1 VTEDEL
7 RQLVRETVA
16 RHLGVET
23 PAPLPGPAAVRPG
36 PAAAPRPPVPDW
48 RRHPSHVRFVL
59 PSGRD
64 QEGPC
69 MVEPTVGCSHCGFCQ
84 SWGH

>member
-7 RQLVRETVA
+7 RQLVRDTIA
-16 RHLGVET
+16 RHLGPDAPSAAGARPR
-23 PAPLPGPAAVRPG
+23 PAPALL
-36 PAAAPRPPVPDW
+36 PVPDW
-48 RRHPSHVRFVL
+48 RRHPSHARFVL

-64 QEGPC
+64 QDGPC
-69 MVEPTVGCSHCGFCQ
+69 MVEPAVGCSHCGFCQ

>member
-7 RQLVRETVA
+7 RQLVRETIA
-16 RHLGVET
+16 RHLGGET
-23 PAPLPGPAAVRPG
+23 PASPAGRPRQ
-36 PAAAPRPPVPDW
+36 AAAPLLPVPDW
-48 RRHPSHVRFVL
+48 RRHPSHFRLVL

-64 QEGPC
+64 QDGPC
-69 MVEPTVGCSHCGFCQ
+69 MVEPAVGCSHCGFCQ

>member
-23 PAPLPGPAAVRPG
+23 PMPTAVRPR
-36 PAAAPRPPVPDW
+36 PAAAPQLPIPDW
-48 RRHPSHVRFVL
+48 RRHPSHVRLVL

-64 QEGPC
+64 QDGPC
-69 MVEPTVGCSHCGFCQ
+69 MVEPSVGCSHCGFCQ

>member
-7 RQLVRETVA
+7 RQLVRETIA
-16 RHLGVET
+16 RHLGADT
-23 PAPLPGPAAVRPG
+23 PVAPAGRPRQ
-36 PAAAPRPPVPDW
+36 AAALLPVADW
-48 RRHPSHVRFVL
+48 RRHSSHVRFVL

-64 QEGPC
+64 QDGPC
-69 MVEPTVGCSHCGFCQ
+69 MVEPSVGCSHCGFCQ

>member
-7 RQLVRETVA
+7 RQIVRETVA
-16 RHLGVET
+16 RHLGVDSPV
-23 PAPLPGPAAVRPG
+23 PASAGARPCHAVVPGQLPM
-36 PAAAPRPPVPDW
+36 PDW
-48 RRHPSHVRFVL
+48 RRHPSHLRLVL

-64 QEGPC
+64 QDGPC
-69 MVEPTVGCSHCGFCQ
+69 MVEPAVGCSHCGFCQ